1 MATTATTTEEIVHT
15 LREISTRLRIIEE
28 ALGIAYDDE
37 GIIDPD
43 VVKALKKR
51 AAEANF
57 ISEEEFWREV
67 GVEDRI

>member
-1 MATTATTTEEIVHT
+1 MTTTATTEEIVRT

-43 VVKALKKR
+43 VVKELKKR
-51 AAEANF
+51 AEEGGF
-57 ISEEEFWREV
+57 ISEEEFLL
-67 GVEDRI
+67 IFSS

>member
-1 MATTATTTEEIVHT
+1 MSTTATTEEVIRT

-43 VVKALKKR
+43 VVKELKKR
-51 AAEANF
+51 AAEADF
-57 ISEEEFWREV
+57 VSEEEFWREV
-67 GVEDRI
+67 GVED